1 MGEAF
6 NYANDYGAWS
16 VSGFF
21 CPDSAALLSYTDPQ
35 SYKNIGFQEDLQSL
49 SGLAGKILQTQTVEN
64 RSYLV
69 GGPLVVESNATL
81 SFNASGADTAK
92 VFFINDLADLT
103 VNAGAHLNTGLGMIF
118 GGMDQNE
125 IKISGSVN
133 LINDVTFKKI
143 PPGTFFAGLQ
153 LNNHNTEVTL
163 SNVHFTNAGLVNNGH
178 HLRVNDGSI
187 FTNCMQLNSNYG
199 NINIS
204 NSVFTETSIY
214 LNNLLHDDTFTDSI
228 FNNSITASVNHD
240 AINISNYTN
249 FTVQNNTISGAGTNY
264 SGIGLFYSG
273 LGASVNYDIVNNNIT
288 NCQTGITGYNS
299 NALIRY
305 NHINSNNIG
314 IKSVNYSNLRILGAQ
329 LNTPSNLSQEINN
342 NTSYEIYSYFDFPYI
357 RFNKIYDETDP
368 SGCLIY
374 VDSDERDGLLPITF
388 DVRYNCWKNNSIP
401 SQLCS
406 IYGNNATFSYEPVFC
421 LSTPTHDT
429 IPDPK
434 EGMFNIGDSLFHA
447 GNFLEAK
454 NQFVS
459 LIEQYPDSKYSQDAM
474 KELFGVE
481 KFVTNNYLALK
492 QYYLTHDSIVADSAL
507 SKIGAFLA
515 TRCDL
520 ELEELESAISWYEDQ
535 ILNPKSSED
544 SIFAIIDLE
553 DIFLQMVNGGNKATY
568 VGRLQQF
575 VPTSVEEYSIYRD
588 SLLALIPFDHTKDGG
603 MGKTIK
609 GLKPGELIQ
618 NQPNPFTTNTYIYYK
633 LGSNCSHVELRIT
646 DILGRI
652 RQKLLLTD
660 NTFGIHKV
668 EFNPE
673 ELHNGV
679 YQYSLVVDGKLVDS
693 KKMIFMK

>member
-1 MGEAF
+1 M
-6 NYANDYGAWS
+6 
-16 VSGFF
+16 
-21 CPDSAALLSYTDPQ
+21 
-35 SYKNIGFQEDLQSL
+35 SL
-49 SGLAGKILQTQTVEN
+49 
-64 RSYLV
+64 
-69 GGPLVVESNATL
+69 
-81 SFNASGADTAK
+81 
-92 VFFINDLADLT
+92 
-103 VNAGAHLNTGLGMIF
+103 
-118 GGMDQNE
+118 
-125 IKISGSVN
+125 
-133 LINDVTFKKI
+133 FKKI

-163 SNVHFTNAGLVNNGH
+163 SNVHFTNAGLLNNGL
-178 HLRVNDGSI
+178 HLRINDGSTFI
-187 FTNCMQLNSNYG
+187 NCRQLNSNYG
-199 NINIS
+199 NVNIS
-204 NSVFTETSIY
+204 NSVFTETSLY

-228 FNNSITASVNHD
+228 FNNSITAADNHD

-329 LNTPSNLSQEINN
+329 LNSPNNLTQEINN
-342 NTSYEIYSYFDFPYI
+342 NTNYEIYSYFDFPYI
-357 RFNKIYDETDP
+357 RFNKIYDDTDP

-374 VDSDERDGLLPITF
+374 VDSDDQDVLLPITF

-421 LSTPTHDT
+421 LSTPSIDT

-434 EGMFNIGDSLFHA
+434 EDMFNTGDSLFRA

-474 KELFGVE
+474 KELFGIE
-481 KFVTNNYLALK
+481 KFVTNNYLGLK
-492 QYYLTHDSIVADSAL
+492 QYYLTNDSIVADSAL

-515 TRCDL
+515 NRCDVV
-520 ELEELESAISWYEDQ
+520 LEELESAIAWYEDQ

-553 DIFLQMVNGGNKATY
+553 DILLQMENEGNKAAY
-568 VGRLQQF
+568 VSHLQQF
-575 VPTSVEEYSIYRD
+575 TPSSAQEYSSFRD
-588 SLLALIPFDHTKDGG
+588 SLLALIPFDHKKDGG
-603 MGKTIK
+603 LERTIK
-609 GLKPGELIQ
+609 GLKPGELLQ
-618 NQPNPFTTNTYIYYK
+618 NQPNPFTTNTDIYYK
-633 LGSNCSHVELRIT
+633 LGSNCSRVELKIT

-652 RQKLLLTD
+652 RKKVLLTD
-660 NTFGIHKV
+660 NTVGIHKV
-668 EFNPE
+668 KFNPE
-673 ELHNGV
+673 EFNNGV
-679 YQYSLVVDGKLVDS
+679 YQYSLVVDGNLLDT
-693 KKMIFMK
+693 KKMIFIK